1 MNKQVLT
8 YVQEKSQDLIAAPS
22 VCPEAKQAA
31 KDWLA
36 AVGTA
41 NEAEQTKKYVAELE
55 EDIIPID
62 GLISFAKSD
71 EAKKIFGGEEG
82 AKKVEAHAEK
92 IKAEG
97 AVYCDC
103 PACSAVAAILAK
115 KDELLK

>member
-1 MNKQVLT
+1 MNKEVLT
-8 YVQEKSQDLIAAPS
+8 YVQEKSQDLIKAPS

-41 NEAEQTKKYVAELE
+41 NESEQTKKYVAELE

-62 GLISFAKSD
+62 GLISFTQSKAGEKLFGPERAKQL
-71 EAKKIFGGEEG
+71 
-82 AKKVEAHAEK
+82 EAHAKE
-92 IKAEG
+92 IKAQG
-97 AVYCDC
+97 AKYCDC